1 MLCPAKINLG
11 LKVLYK
17 RPDNY
22 HEIESIFLKINWGD
36 EIEFTPNQLGK
47 IQLFS
52 KNELLLAKQSLFE
65 EVSERGD
72 FSKNILF
79 KTFKKVKQFKTD
91 LTGVDVHLTKR
102 IPPGGGLGGGS
113 SNAAYLLRY
122 LSQRAPELNELILK
136 ISPEIGAD
144 IPFFLHEGNAHVSGI
159 GEVLQK
165 VELAAG
171 FGILAIPPVSIN
183 TKESYLSLKKPLQR
197 EWGQKSWSLL
207 EKDFSLA
214 LKQGDWSKLQ
224 EKFENDFEKYAF
236 SEFPKLASLK
246 QDLYDQGCS
255 FSSMTGTGSCV
266 YGFVKSLEHSMTI
279 LNWISQKYQDHYF
292 IQFSF

>member
-11 LKVLYK
+11 LKVLFK

-36 EIEFTPNQLGK
+36 DIEFTPNQLGK
-47 IQLFS
+47 LQLFS
-52 KNELLLAKQSLFE
+52 QNELMPAKKTLFE

-72 FSKNILF
+72 LSKNILF
-79 KTFKKVKQFKTD
+79 KSFEKVKQINKD
-91 LTGVDVHLTKR
+91 LPGVDVHLIKR

-113 SNAAYLLRY
+113 TNAAYLLQHL
-122 LSQRAPELNELILK
+122 LSYSPELKTNIAQTAA
-136 ISPEIGAD
+136 SIGAD
-144 IPFFLHEGNAHVSGI
+144 VPFFLSSGNSHVSGI
-159 GEVLQK
+159 GEILQPI
-165 VELAAG
+165 EIAGG
-171 FGILAIPPVSIN
+171 FGILAIPPFSIN
-183 TKESYLSLKKPLQR
+183 TKESYLSLKKPLQT

-207 EKDFSLA
+207 EKDFRIA

-236 SEFPKLASLK
+236 SEFPKLESLK
-246 QDLYDQGCS
+246 RDLYSQGCS

-266 YGFVKSLEHSMTI
+266 YGFVDSLE
-279 LNWISQKYQDHYF
+279 LSQIIQARMSVKYPDHYF
-292 IQFSF
+292 VQFSF

>member
-36 EIEFTPNQLGK
+36 EIEFFPNQLGK

-52 KNELLLAKQSLFE
+52 KNELLPAKKNLFE

-79 KTFKKVKQFKTD
+79 KTFQKVKQFKDD

-113 SNAAYLLRY
+113 SNAAYLLKY
-122 LSQRAPELNELILK
+122 LAESTPELTTLINK
-136 ISPEIGAD
+136 IAPEIGAD
-144 IPFFLHEGNAHVSGI
+144 IPFFLYEGNAHVSGI
-159 GEVLQK
+159 GEILEK
-165 VELAAG
+165 VDLANG

-183 TKESYLSLKKPLQR
+183 TKESYISLKKPLQT

-214 LKQGDWSKLQ
+214 LKRGDWSKLR

-236 SEFPKLASLK
+236 SEYPELSALK
-246 QDLYDQGCS
+246 QDLYEQGCS
-255 FSSMTGTGSCV
+255 FVSMTGTGSCV
-266 YGFVKSLEHSMTI
+266 YGFVEDLTQTEKI
-279 LNWISQKYQDHYF
+279 LKRISQMYPNHYF

>member
-1 MLCPAKINLG
+1 M
-11 LKVLYK
+11 KVYSQK
-17 RPDNY
+17 TNY
-22 HEIESIFLKINWGD
+22 FPPK
-36 EIEFTPNQLGK
+36 
-47 IQLFS
+47 
-52 KNELLLAKQSLFE
+52 KNLFE

-79 KTFKKVKQFKTD
+79 KTFQKVKQFKDD

-113 SNAAYLLRY
+113 SNAAYLLKY
-122 LSQRAPELNELILK
+122 LAESTPELTTLINK
-136 ISPEIGAD
+136 IAPEIGAD
-144 IPFFLHEGNAHVSGI
+144 IPFFLYEGNAHVSGI
-159 GEVLQK
+159 GEILEK
-165 VELAAG
+165 VDLANG

-183 TKESYLSLKKPLQR
+183 TKESYISLKKPLQT

-207 EKDFSLA
+207 EKDFSFV

-246 QDLYDQGCS
+246 QDLYNQGCS

-266 YGFVKSLEHSMTI
+266 YGFVEDLEHSKNVLRWM
-279 LNWISQKYQDHYF
+279 SEKYLDHYF
-292 IQFSF
+292 VQFSF